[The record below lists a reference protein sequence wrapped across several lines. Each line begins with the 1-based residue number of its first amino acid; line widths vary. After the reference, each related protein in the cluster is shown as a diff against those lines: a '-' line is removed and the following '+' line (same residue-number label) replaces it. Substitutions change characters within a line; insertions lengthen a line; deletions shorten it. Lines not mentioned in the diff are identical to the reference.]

1 MLSPKLKLKLYLEG
15 TNAFDAEPIV
25 PVFHRFIRE
34 HVLADEI
41 LIDVTSYTHVPSGPG
56 VLLIGH
62 QSDYGIDFDE
72 GRPGLSYFRKRE
84 APPEDARLA
93 DGVKR
98 TLRVAELLEKE
109 SALAGRKFST
119 SELLLELPDRLSSP
133 NTDATL
139 ERELSELLSFFEKLC
154 GPVTLTREGGP
165 REPFR
170 VRIFAKNAG
179 TLSSL
184 RDKLG

>member
-1 MLSPKLKLKLYLEG
+1 MLSPKLKLKLYLDG
-15 TNAFDAEPIV
+15 ADPFDAEPVV

-34 HVLADEI
+34 RVLGDEI

-72 GRPGLSYFRKRE
+72 GRPGLVHFKKRE
-84 APPEDARLA
+84 PPAEAERLGA
-93 DGVKR
+93 AVVR
-98 TLRVAELLEKE
+98 TLRVAELLERE

-119 SELLLELPDRLSSP
+119 REFLLEIPDRLTSP
-133 NTDATL
+133 NTEQTL
-139 ERELSELLSFFEKLC
+139 ARERAELEGFFEKLC
-154 GPVTLTREGGP
+154 GPITLTREGSP

-170 VRIFAKNAG
+170 VRILAPSAATIAELLAKLA
-179 TLSSL
+179 
-184 RDKLG
+184 

>member
-15 TNAFDAEPIV
+15 TEAFDAEPIV

-34 HVLADEI
+34 HALPDEI

-84 APPEDARLA
+84 APAESARLGEA
-93 DGVKR
+93 VSR

-119 SELLLELPDRLSSP
+119 SELLLEIPDRLTSP
-133 NTDATL
+133 NADATL
-139 ERELSELLSFFEKLC
+139 DRERDKLLSFFERLC
-154 GPVTLTREGGP
+154 GPVTLSREGSP

-170 VRIFAKNAG
+170 VRISAKNAG

-184 RDKLG
+184 RQKLG